1 MTARPSSSWVLQ
13 EPIRSRIGPRT
24 AFRRA
29 ETASLGP
36 VVGSVRAL
44 VRSRG
49 SSHLRIVLRRTL
61 HEGSIVRSR
70 CAMSLAALR
79 VKVSAAMRA
88 GSLRPVRTRWAI
100 RAQITR
106 VFPDPGP
113 AMTRIGPS
121 GAVTA
126 SRWRSLSVARS
137 CSWSYRAVDLSGTV
151 VGMSDGMVREEEVG
165 GRSPTWPD
173 TPRSVQR
180 TCTKQRDTASR

>member
-1 MTARPSSSWVLQ
+1 M
-13 EPIRSRIGPRT
+13 
-24 AFRRA
+24 
-29 ETASLGP
+29 
-36 VVGSVRAL
+36 
-44 VRSRG
+44 
-49 SSHLRIVLRRTL
+49 
-61 HEGSIVRSR
+61 
-70 CAMSLAALR
+70 
-79 VKVSAAMRA
+79 
-88 GSLRPVRTRWAI
+88 

-165 GRSPTWPD
+165 RTIADLAGHAEVSPGDMHEAAGHCELLRETQ
-173 TPRSVQR
+173 S
-180 TCTKQRDTASR
+180 

>member
-1 MTARPSSSWVLQ
+1 M
-13 EPIRSRIGPRT
+13 
-24 AFRRA
+24 
-29 ETASLGP
+29 
-36 VVGSVRAL
+36 
-44 VRSRG
+44 
-49 SSHLRIVLRRTL
+49 
-61 HEGSIVRSR
+61 RSR

-88 GSLRPVRTRWAI
+88 GSLRPVRTRWAM

-137 CSWSYRAVDLSGTV
+137 CSWSYRAVDCLERSWACRMGWYGKRRWADDRRPGRTRRGQSRGHVRSSGTLRV
-151 VGMSDGMVREEEVG
+151 AERDAKLRPTRLKAPLTCRSEAAGAWRGRRRRGGVLSEVTREAATGLRPSE
-165 GRSPTWPD
+165 RAAPALDRRPTA
-173 TPRSVQR
+173 
-180 TCTKQRDTASR
+180 C

>member
-1 MTARPSSSWVLQ
+1 M
-13 EPIRSRIGPRT
+13 
-24 AFRRA
+24 
-29 ETASLGP
+29 
-36 VVGSVRAL
+36 
-44 VRSRG
+44 
-49 SSHLRIVLRRTL
+49 
-61 HEGSIVRSR
+61 
-70 CAMSLAALR
+70 
-79 VKVSAAMRA
+79 
-88 GSLRPVRTRWAI
+88 

-151 VGMSDGMVREEEVG
+151 VGMSDGMVREAEVG